1 VLTVAIS
8 ADGQTIA
15 AGSIDGTI
23 CLWDANTHKLVAR
36 FLAHQSAVKS
46 IVFQP
51 SGTNFIS
58 ASWDRSI
65 KVWQQ
70 AI

>member
-8 ADGQTIA
+8 ADDKTIA
-15 AGSIDGTI
+15 SGAIDGTV
-23 CLWDANTHKLVAR
+23 CLWDTATQQLISR
-36 FLAHQSAVKS
+36 FSAHQSAVKS

-58 ASWDRSI
+58 ASWDRTI
-65 KVWQQ
+65 KVWQST
-70 AI
+70 